1 MKVED
6 IMVRKIEMVDS
17 DSPVYD
23 AIEKMLDKRLR
34 SLVVRPR
41 GERDVYGI
49 ITVRDIVYKVIG
61 KNLDP
66 HRVKVDE
73 IAVKPVVCINGAMGL
88 EHAVSLMK
96 NFNVARVFICDGLE
110 VVGVVSLTD
119 ILSATLVEKARGGRG
134 A

>member
-6 IMVRKIEMVDS
+6 IMVRKIEMVES
-17 DSPVYD
+17 DAPVFD
-23 AIEKMLDKRLR
+23 AIEKLLDKRLR
-34 SLVVRPR
+34 SLVVKPR

-61 KNLDP
+61 MNLDP
-66 HRVKVDE
+66 HRVKVEE
-73 IAVKPVVCINGAMGL
+73 IAVKPVVCINGAMDL

-96 NFNVARVFICDGLE
+96 NFNVARVFVCDGMD
-110 VVGVVSLTD
+110 VIGVVSLTD
-119 ILSATLVEKARGGRG
+119 VLSATLIEKARGGRG